1 MGGAFRPNPGVCLLE
16 GREEEGRS
24 FYEYNQDAFYV
35 SPSYITTALYIHV
48 VYLHVV
54 YVHVVYV
61 HVIMR
66 DEKEGRKK
74 QARSNEQTRLSNTAH
89 PRQSLFKKTKNKL
102 PRVGFEPTT
111 LYTHVHITY
120 YYMPTLYI
128 HVVYVH
134 VWLGGE
140 VGGGTLI
147 KIMGV
152 VTEF

>member
-16 GREEEGRS
+16 EREEEGRS

-89 PRQSLFKKTKNKL
+89 PRQSLFKKNKKQAASGGI
-102 PRVGFEPTT
+102 RTHNT
-111 LYTHVHITY
+111 LHSCTY
-120 YYMPTLYI
+120 YTLLYAYT
-128 HVVYVH
+128 VYTCCVCTC
-134 VWLGGE
+134 VARGRSRGRYLN
-140 VGGGTLI
+140 
-147 KIMGV
+147 
-152 VTEF
+152 